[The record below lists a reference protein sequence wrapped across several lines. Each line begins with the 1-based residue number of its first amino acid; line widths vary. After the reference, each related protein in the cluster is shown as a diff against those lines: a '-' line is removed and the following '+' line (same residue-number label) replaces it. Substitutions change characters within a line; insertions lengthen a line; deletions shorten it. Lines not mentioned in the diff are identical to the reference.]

1 MLPVCAWR
9 VAHVLFIP
17 VVPPDGFGDL
27 TGKVVIFRPGV
38 YPDDF
43 DVPTEH
49 PFFVDSGFGARG
61 NGKIFGT
68 WLDGS
73 ERGWGRREWVE
84 RVIEPD
90 ELAPEQRERLPD

>member
-1 MLPVCAWR
+1 MPTPA
-9 VAHVLFIP
+9 
-17 VVPPDGFGDL
+17 PDSFGDL
-27 TGKVVIFRPGV
+27 TGKVIAFRAGS

-43 DVPTEH
+43 DVPSDH
-49 PFFVDSGFGARG
+49 PFFVDGGFGARG

-73 ERGWGRREWVE
+73 GRGWGRREWVE

-90 ELAPEQRERLPD
+90 ELTPQQSERLPN